1 MAECEAAWRK
11 NIKEKEVTIVQL
23 TAEKENLKR
32 EVEQLNAQ
40 VNQTKII
47 RCMYML
53 IIRCMYIHVYT
64 II

>member
-32 EVEQLNAQ
+32 EVEQLNSQ

-47 RCMYML
+47 RCMY
-53 IIRCMYIHVYT
+53 IHVYT
-64 II
+64 VIYLILT